1 MSDIPNKKD
10 AQNAIET
17 LVRYIEKIDGTLR
30 EGLLDTPKRVIDAY
44 EELYQGYTIDADE
57 LLDATFNAEGYDG
70 IVLLRDIEFHST
82 CEHHMLPFTGSAH
95 VAYIPVEKIVGIS
108 KLARLVELHALRLQN
123 QERITKSIADDLER
137 VLQPLGCAVIIEAKH
152 GCMQC
157 RGVKKQNSV
166 MTTSTMKGVFFDNS
180 FTISPI
186 LISFQ
191 ISKSVS
197 HHAHL
202 RLQLPNLMKID
213 GIPEC

>member
-1 MSDIPNKKD
+1 MVGDDYMTGKSPNRKD

-17 LVRYIEKIDGTLR
+17 LVRYIEEINGPLR
-30 EGLLDTPKRVIDAY
+30 EGLVDTPKRVIDAY
-44 EELYQGYTIDADE
+44 EELYQGYTVDVKK

-82 CEHHMLPFTGSAH
+82 CEHHMLPFTGSAD

-108 KLARLVELHALRLQN
+108 KLARLVEMHSLRLQN

-137 VLQPLGCAVIIEAKH
+137 ELHPLGCAVIIEAKH

-157 RGVKKQNSV
+157 RGIKKQNSV

-180 FTISPI
+180 EARME
-186 LISFQ
+186 L
-191 ISKSVS
+191 
-197 HHAHL
+197 
-202 RLQLPNLMKID
+202 LQLIKNK
-213 GIPEC
+213 